1 MEHTSFTIALSVAA
15 AATIAGSA
23 PAAAQDT
30 HPDRWLI
37 PHVGA
42 AAALDARNGE
52 SRWSDMYLGSA
63 TLEWETPVPSLGIR
77 LEGLYARR
85 GQLNLLYS
93 QGCGATCGGD
103 PEINTSAAY
112 SSKMTA
118 GAGFV
123 GVTYQTLR
131 RGAFRQ
137 YVVGGVGA
145 VRTHTVSASGTVAR
159 WLCTDVCILPAGPA
173 SGYSVRNERPL
184 STAGNIGAGAVY
196 AWRWVS
202 VAGEA
207 RYIAVPNG
215 TTRGLNGALPVSLG
229 IRLF

>member
-1 MEHTSFTIALSVAA
+1 MEHTSFTLALSVAA

-30 HPDRWLI
+30 HPERWFI
-37 PHVGA
+37 PNVGA

-63 TLEWETPVPSLGIR
+63 TLEWETPVPSLRVR

-85 GQLNLLYS
+85 GQLNLVYP
-93 QGCGATCGGD
+93 QGCGTTCGGD
-103 PEINTSAAY
+103 PEISTSSPY

-118 GAGFV
+118 VAGFV

-145 VRTHTVSASGTVAR
+145 VRTHSVSTSGTVGR
-159 WLCTDVCILPAGPA
+159 WLCTDMCILAASAA
-173 SGYSVRNERPL
+173 SGFSVRNERPL
-184 STAGNIGAGAVY
+184 STAGNIGAGAMLT
-196 AWRWVS
+196 WRWVS
-202 VAGEA
+202 VAAEA
-207 RYIAVPNG
+207 RYVAVPNG
-215 TTRGLNGALPVSLG
+215 TTLGLNGALPVSLG